1 MVVLLYHYRL
11 PGTVPVQYDTV
22 YYVLLITRVLYC
34 VLSLYRTS
42 TVQVPYK
49 YRTST
54 SIIQKWKNDKNN
66 LFHVL
71 MYTQTYLAERG
82 GGGGGGGAG
91 GEKMTAHPRQC
102 LRRTPDRRRR
112 APRYPGRRLE
122 QVLLQQ
128 RFPQQITPLIQHV
141 EGTVF
146 ASRDLIGL

>member
-1 MVVLLYHYRL
+1 
-11 PGTVPVQYDTV
+11 
-22 YYVLLITRVLYC
+22 
-34 VLSLYRTS
+34 
-42 TVQVPYK
+42 
-49 YRTST
+49 
-54 SIIQKWKNDKNN
+54 
-66 LFHVL
+66 

-128 RFPQQITPLIQHV
+128 LVLKLENLAFFMVDLLFLQGRCLPERYQ
-141 EGTVF
+141 VF
-146 ASRDLIGL
+146 LQLEM

>member
-1 MVVLLYHYRL
+1 MIPYITRITDY
-11 PGTVPVQYDTV
+11 PGTVLCTV
-22 YYVLLITRVLYC
+22 
-34 VLSLYRTS
+34 S
-42 TVQVPYK
+42 VPYK

-54 SIIQKWKNDKNN
+54 VQVQVQKWKNDKNN